1 VHLARDSH
9 TSTLP
14 RGVGDVRDD
23 GARRTLV
30 VDRAC
35 VSVCESLTWQLAL
48 RRELRGVASMS
59 RMTVL
64 AAVIS
69 ALVTRQL
76 SSLFRQPNL
85 YESVFESYLF
95 LAGQAHS
102 LQGLRNPDAS
112 DRVK

>member
-1 VHLARDSH
+1 MPL
-9 TSTLP
+9 

-23 GARRTLV
+23 GVRHTLIVGRT
-30 VDRAC
+30 C

-48 RRELRGVASMS
+48 RRELHGIASIS
-59 RMTVL
+59 RMTAL

-95 LAGQAHS
+95 PGGASSFAAGLAK
-102 LQGLRNPDAS
+102 PPMP
-112 DRVK
+112 VTV